1 MRPGDGDW
9 EENWPEPKPQTRH
22 KDQHTSSYQHPSIP
36 ELGHQP
42 KSRPP
47 GGIAEMLKIRNSATP
62 RWPQHLNKHPIS
74 SKDHS
79 LTYPQ
84 IARHHLN
91 RSTLQLATHASRAK
105 KACRSCLL
113 PKSCE
118 KRDQIIETATQCT
131 HGNHPCKTRIHPLPK
146 YPAHHTW
153 PIIYP
158 ETSTAPEI
166 PPIAKSS
173 GRPDLNT
180 TIPNHMQPLEPH
192 IPHEARSRF
201 PPSHHGTHNGYTPY
215 IL

>member
-1 MRPGDGDW
+1 MP
-9 EENWPEPKPQTRH
+9 
-22 KDQHTSSYQHPSIP
+22 
-36 ELGHQP
+36 
-42 KSRPP
+42 
-47 GGIAEMLKIRNSATP
+47 KIRNSATP

-84 IARHHLN
+84 IASHHLN
-91 RSTLQLATHASRAK
+91 RLTLQLATHASRAK
-105 KACRSCLL
+105 KACRSFLL

>member
-1 MRPGDGDW
+1 VRFWCRKTPSGRARPLRVASALAS
-9 EENWPEPKPQTRH
+9 NVNSRVYYFWPTSAQIFKNQPSPSWLEAPQ
-22 KDQHTSSYQHPSIP
+22 
-36 ELGHQP
+36 
-42 KSRPP
+42 P
-47 GGIAEMLKIRNSATP
+47 GGT
-62 RWPQHLNKHPIS
+62 
-74 SKDHS
+74 
-79 LTYPQ
+79 
-84 IARHHLN
+84 
-91 RSTLQLATHASRAK
+91 RAM
-105 KACRSCLL
+105 
-113 PKSCE
+113 
-118 KRDQIIETATQCT
+118 QCT